1 MLEGDKQQS
10 LADKDLKE
18 ELNNNNQSNK
28 KPNKKCL
35 IISIISC
42 AVGVGAIIALIIVL
56 LKKDDKEKKLN
67 FLTWEEA
74 HKKAKDKIKEFTIEE
89 KLSLL
94 FGIQNMQ
101 KTKENGCVGSIE
113 PIPNKFGGI
122 CLQDGPAGVRFSTS
136 TQSWQAA
143 INTAST
149 FNKTLMYEV
158 GKAQGKEFR
167 EKGIN
172 IALGPAM
179 NFQRN
184 PQGGRIWESYG
195 DDPFLAGVVATQVI
209 KGIQSNG
216 VIACA
221 KHYVAN
227 DQETNRKNSSSNVKE
242 QALWEIYIEPFY
254 RSVIDAE
261 VGSIMTA
268 YNAINGIYCVNNSLI
283 VKEYLKEKIGFKGF
297 AMTDWWEV
305 MSYEPD
311 NFNNG
316 VDMNMPGGIDEGP
329 KYVGRNNSYWSNFKT
344 YLDNGKITYERLD
357 DAVERILA
365 PMYKLDQFS
374 SDVKFPEVNL
384 NKNTITDETKKL
396 NREAAAQSNVLLRNI
411 DNILPLKNMEGK
423 TIAIFGNDAIE
434 SPCIRD
440 SDCSCKSDTN
450 KIFKGHISLGYGSGT
465 TYFNYTVDPYTAIK
479 SRAEK
484 EGIKILSSNNIIETE
499 ETIEGHKIE
508 VGKED
513 IETAKKIA
521 AKANICIIFISADSG
536 EQYINLEKSIGDRYD
551 LDAWHSGNDLIE
563 AVSEKNENV
572 IVIINSPGPVNL
584 PWFNKIKGLI
594 MSGFGGAESG
604 NGIVDVLFG
613 DYNPSGH
620 LPYVWGELE
629 NYPSKIKLFS
639 NPTEYNY
646 NEGVFVGQ
654 RYFDKNNKTYYFPFG
669 YGISYTTFEFDKD
682 KGISTEMTKEGLK
695 IKFNMKNIGDIEGE
709 TVPMVFLK
717 FPENIETQEG
727 YPDKLFKGFD
737 KKLIKPGENVDFEI
751 LIDEHALSYFNVNEH
766 KFVRPTEG
774 KYNVYVGF
782 NAEEY
787 DILTK
792 EVDAKY

>member
-56 LKKDDKEKKLN
+56 LKKDKEKKLN

-329 KYVGRNNSYWSNFKT
+329 KYVGRNNSYWSNFKA

-396 NREAAAQSNVLLRNI
+396 NREAAAQSNVLLKNI

-450 KIFKGHISLGYGSGT
+450 KIFKGHIPLGYGSGT

-551 LDAWHSGNDLIE
+551 LEAWHSGNELIE

-584 PWFNKIKGLI
+584 PWLNKIKGLI

-629 NYPSKIKLFS
+629 NYPSQIKLFS

-695 IKFNMKNIGDIEGE
+695 IKFNMKNIGGTEGE

-774 KYNVYVGF
+774 KYIVYVGF

>member
-113 PIPNKFGGI
+113 SIPNKFGGI

-195 DDPFLAGVVATQVI
+195 DDPYLGGVVATQVI

-268 YNAINGIYCVNNSLI
+268 YNAINGTYCVNNSLI
-283 VKEYLKEKIGFKGF
+283 VKDYLKEKIGFKGF

-305 MSYEPD
+305 MSYSPD

-316 VDMNMPGGIDEGP
+316 VDMNMPGGLDEGP
-329 KYVGRNNSYWSNFKT
+329 KYVGRDNSYWSNFKT
-344 YLDNGKITYERLD
+344 YLDNGQITKERLD

-396 NREAAAQSNVLLRNI
+396 NREAAAQSNVLLKNEG
-411 DNILPLKNMEGK
+411 NILPLKNMKGK
-423 TIAIFGNDAIE
+423 TIAIIGNDAIE

-465 TYFNYTVDPYTAIK
+465 TYFNYTVDPYSAIK
-479 SRAEK
+479 SRADK
-484 EGIKILSSNNIIETE
+484 EGITILSSNNINETD
-499 ETIEGHKIE
+499 ETIEGHAIK

-513 IETAKKIA
+513 IESAKTIA
-521 AKANICIIFISADSG
+521 EKADICIIFLSADSG
-536 EQYINLEKSIGDRYD
+536 EQYIDLEKSIGDRYD
-551 LDAWHSGNDLIE
+551 LDAWHSGNDLID
-563 AVSEKNENV
+563 AVSQKNKNI
-572 IVIINSPGPVNL
+572 IVIINAPGPINL
-584 PWFNKIKGLI
+584 PWLDKIKGLI

-604 NGIVDVLFG
+604 NGITDVLFG

-620 LPYVWGELE
+620 LPYVWGELD
-629 NYPSKIKLFS
+629 NYPSQIKLFS

-646 NEGVFVGQ
+646 TEGVFVGQ

-669 YGISYTTFEFDKD
+669 FGLSYTKFEFVLE

-695 IKFNMKNIGDIEGE
+695 IKFSMKNVGDIEGE

-717 FPENIETQEG
+717 FPEDIQTQEG

-737 KKLIKPGENVDFEI
+737 KKMIKPGENVEFEI
-751 LIDEHALSYFNVNEH
+751 LVDDHALSYFNIYEH

-774 KYNVYVGF
+774 KYIVYVGF

-787 DILTK
+787 SILSK

>member
-56 LKKDDKEKKLN
+56 LKKDKEKKLN

-344 YLDNGKITYERLD
+344 YLDNSKITYERLD

-396 NREAAAQSNVLLRNI
+396 NREAAAQSNMLLRNI

-584 PWFNKIKGLI
+584 PWLNKIKGLI

-629 NYPSKIKLFS
+629 NYPSQIKLFS

-695 IKFNMKNIGDIEGE
+695 IKFNMKNIGGTEGE

-717 FPENIETQEG
+717 FPENIETKEG

-774 KYNVYVGF
+774 KYIVYVGF

>member
-35 IISIISC
+35 IISIICC

-56 LKKDDKEKKLN
+56 LKKDKEKKLN

-74 HKKAKDKIKEFTIEE
+74 HKKAKEKIKEFTIEE

-563 AVSEKNENV
+563 AVLEKNENV

-584 PWFNKIKGLI
+584 PWLNKIKGLI

-629 NYPSKIKLFS
+629 NYPSQIKLFS

-774 KYNVYVGF
+774 KYIVYVGF

>member
-42 AVGVGAIIALIIVL
+42 AVGFGAIIALIIVL

-344 YLDNGKITYERLD
+344 YLDNSKITYERLD

-423 TIAIFGNDAIE
+423 TIAIIGNDAIE

-551 LDAWHSGNDLIE
+551 LEAWHSGNELIE

-572 IVIINSPGPVNL
+572 IVIINSPGPVDL
-584 PWFNKIKGLI
+584 PWLNKIKGLI
-594 MSGFGGAESG
+594 MSGFGRAESG

-620 LPYVWGELE
+620 LPYVLNELE
-629 NYPSKIKLFS
+629 NYPSQINLFS
-639 NPTEYNY
+639 STTEYNY
-646 NEGVFVGQ
+646 NEDVFFGQ
-654 RYFDKNNKTYYFPFG
+654 IYFDKNNKTYYFHFG
-669 YGISYTTFEFDKD
+669 F
-682 KGISTEMTKEGLK
+682 
-695 IKFNMKNIGDIEGE
+695 
-709 TVPMVFLK
+709 
-717 FPENIETQEG
+717 
-727 YPDKLFKGFD
+727 
-737 KKLIKPGENVDFEI
+737 
-751 LIDEHALSYFNVNEH
+751 
-766 KFVRPTEG
+766 
-774 KYNVYVGF
+774 
-782 NAEEY
+782 
-787 DILTK
+787 
-792 EVDAKY
+792 

>member
-56 LKKDDKEKKLN
+56 LKKDKEKKLN

-101 KTKENGCVGSIE
+101 KTKENGCVGSLE
-113 PIPNKFGGI
+113 PIPNKFSGI

-423 TIAIFGNDAIE
+423 TIAIIGNDAIE

-551 LDAWHSGNDLIE
+551 LEAWHSGNELIE

-584 PWFNKIKGLI
+584 PWLNKIKGLI

-629 NYPSKIKLFS
+629 NYPSQIKLFS

-774 KYNVYVGF
+774 KYIVYVGF

>member
-56 LKKDDKEKKLN
+56 LKKDKEKKLN

-629 NYPSKIKLFS
+629 NYPSQIKLFS

-774 KYNVYVGF
+774 KYIVYVGF